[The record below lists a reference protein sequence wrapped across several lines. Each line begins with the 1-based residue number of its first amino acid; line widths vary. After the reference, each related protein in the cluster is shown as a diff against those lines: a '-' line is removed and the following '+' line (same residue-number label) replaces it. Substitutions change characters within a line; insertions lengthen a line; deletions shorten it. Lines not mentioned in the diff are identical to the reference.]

1 MYKNKARKF
10 KKEIIKMEKGKY
22 THEDFKTM
30 VKLMKNEGY
39 EYNYNSNSGEHDFKD
54 ALAGEI
60 ISIKDYAGEEGGSD
74 WDEICEAISEWFSE
88 IIPGIHKKYE
98 VWHLSDAAN
107 NGFAEEWL
115 ILATNDKDKAIKEA
129 RWMQTKIKGKEGIA
143 IRTNI
148 DDSSVVFDG
157 IGGYEYNEVEF

>member
-1 MYKNKARKF
+1 
-10 KKEIIKMEKGKY
+10 MEKGKY

-30 VKLMKNEGY
+30 VKLMENEGY

-74 WDEICEAISEWFSE
+74 WDKTCEAIAEWFSE

-98 VWHLSDAAN
+98 VWMLSNAE
-107 NGFAEEWL
+107 GIGEEEWL
-115 ILATNDKDKAIKEA
+115 IMATNNREEAIQEA
-129 RWMQTKIKGKEGIA
+129 QEREAMVEGKEGIE
-143 IRTNI
+143 IRTDI
-148 DDSSVVFDG
+148 CDTEVVLEG
-157 IGGYEYNEVEF
+157 IGSYEYSNVEF